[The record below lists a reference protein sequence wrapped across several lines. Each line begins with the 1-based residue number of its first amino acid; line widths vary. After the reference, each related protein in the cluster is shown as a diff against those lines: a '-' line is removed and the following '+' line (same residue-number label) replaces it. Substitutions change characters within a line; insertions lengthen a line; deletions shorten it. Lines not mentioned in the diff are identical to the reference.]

1 MKLLCQ
7 PKLFV
12 LIRCKP
18 GDLGFQSSQGRAVS
32 LRAVRAVLC
41 LLSPQRASAQHLE
54 WLKTVKES
62 HGSVELSSLS
72 LAAAINSRGVYVL
85 RAPADGQ
92 KVRSLSSG
100 SRPGR
105 LPLPL
110 LPGGCCP
117 SAPLVSGRASAPATL
132 TTSALAG
139 LLGQCP
145 SLHPPGELGGRRG
158 LLEVLAGGAPRA
170 AEQTDAH
177 VGQGRARPGG
187 GEVL

>member
-92 KVRSLSSG
+92 KVRSLKVTQLREPAG
-100 SRPGR
+100 EAPTAPPPWG
-105 LPLPL
+105 L
-110 LPGGCCP
+110 LPQCSPGLRESLSP
-117 SAPLVSGRASAPATL
+117 SHADNFCSGRSPWTVSFAS
-132 TTSALAG
+132 
-139 LLGQCP
+139 P
-145 SLHPPGELGGRRG
+145 SRGARGTPRPPGSTRWRSS
-158 LLEVLAGGAPRA
+158 ASCR
-170 AEQTDAH
+170 TN
-177 VGQGRARPGG
+177 
-187 GEVL
+187 